1 MKKTL
6 SAAIVAA
13 ALTLTAACGGG
24 GGDRPT
30 TDEISKAL
38 TGKNSVFGTAV
49 PKKTADCIAKVFEES
64 ELSDKTLNAIVEGKK
79 DYENKDDEKK
89 LTGLSKD
96 LTKCAS
102 AA

>member
-1 MKKTL
+1 MRKTL

-24 GGDRPT
+24 DSRPT

-38 TGKNSVFGTAV
+38 TSMDSAPGAAV
-49 PKKTADCIAKVFEES
+49 PQKAADCMAKVFEKS
-64 ELSDKTLNAIVEGKK
+64 DLSDKTLNALVEGKK

-89 LTGLSKD
+89 LDGLKTD
-96 LTKCAS
+96 LVECAS
-102 AA
+102 AS